1 MNKNVGG
8 LTERDWVT
16 ISSFKFLKRRAPTM
30 KRVSEVAS
38 DGKQIFCGIDL
49 HERSML
55 VGVAMDRGD
64 VNYHSL
70 STEDGGISRLTSILK
85 GYRDRNSGSKVW
97 VAYEASGCGF
107 RLADILEA
115 EGFSVSVL
123 APTHLP
129 TSPKRRSNKTDKR
142 DVVRILEVLRGHV
155 LAGNDLPAVWV
166 PSAELRDDREIVRRR
181 LRLKE
186 DSTDVKNQI
195 HGILRRY
202 GIKKPEGMK
211 GNWTKKHIRWL
222 HSLETVLNSGASV
235 VLMSLLRQLDFYEGE
250 LIKVEQ
256 ELIKLSEGERYK
268 SRVESLIQIPGV
280 GLLTAM
286 VFLTELGD
294 LSRFPN
300 RRKLA
305 NYLGLVPRSWESG
318 EQGDRKGHISK
329 LGPSRVRKV
338 LNQAAWLLV
347 RYDPEFGRWFWE
359 RTPKKK
365 YRRKMIT
372 AVMRRLGILMWHTAL
387 SAA

>member
-1 MNKNVGG
+1 
-8 LTERDWVT
+8 
-16 ISSFKFLKRRAPTM
+16 M
-30 KRVSEVAS
+30 KRVSELAN
-38 DGKQIFCGIDL
+38 DGKEIFCGIDL

-55 VGVAMDRGD
+55 AGVAIGRGD
-64 VNYHSL
+64 LNYHSL
-70 STEDGGISRLTSILK
+70 CTDDGGISRLIEILK
-85 GYRDRNSGSKVW
+85 SYRDKNAGSEVW
-97 VAYEASGCGF
+97 VSYEASGCGF
-107 RLADILEA
+107 RLADLLES
-115 EGFSVSVL
+115 EGFIVSVL

-142 DVVRILEVLRGHV
+142 DVIRILEVLRGHV

-166 PSAELRDDREIVRRR
+166 PSAELRDDREVVRRR

-186 DSTDVKNQI
+186 DSTNVKNQI
-195 HGILRRY
+195 HGLLRRY
-202 GIKKPEGMK
+202 GIRKPEWMK
-211 GNWTKKHIRWL
+211 ENWTKKHIRWL
-222 HSLETVLNSGASV
+222 HSLETVLNPGASV

-256 ELIKLSEGERYK
+256 ELIKLSEAERYK
-268 SRVESLIQIPGV
+268 SRVEALIQIPGV

-318 EQGDRKGHISK
+318 DQDDRKGHISK

-338 LNQAAWLLV
+338 LNQAAWLFV
-347 RYDPEFGRWFWE
+347 RYDPEFGRWFRE

>member
-1 MNKNVGG
+1 
-8 LTERDWVT
+8 
-16 ISSFKFLKRRAPTM
+16 M
-30 KRVSEVAS
+30 KRVSQKREK
-38 DGKQIFCGIDL
+38 GKDIFCPIDL
-49 HERSML
+49 HERSMM
-55 VGVAMDRGD
+55 VGIAIDRGK

-85 GYRDRNSGSKVW
+85 GYRDKNPGSKVW

-107 RLADILEA
+107 RLFDILDE

-129 TSPKRRSNKTDKR
+129 TSPKTRSNKTDKR

-166 PSAELRDDREIVRRR
+166 PSVELRDDREIVRMR
-181 LRLKE
+181 LRLRE
-186 DSTDVKNQI
+186 DTSNVKNQI
-195 HGILRRY
+195 HGLLRRY

-211 GNWTKKHIRWL
+211 ENWTKKHIRWL
-222 HSLETVLNSGASV
+222 HSLETVLKPGASV
-235 VLMSLLRQLDFYEGE
+235 VLMSLLRQLEFYEGE
-250 LIKVEQ
+250 IMEVEQ
-256 ELIKLSEGERYK
+256 ELIKLSEAESYK
-268 SRVESLIQIPGV
+268 SRVESLTRIPGV

-294 LSRFPN
+294 LSRFRN

-305 NYLGLVPRSWESG
+305 SYLGLVPRSWESG

-338 LNQAAWLLV
+338 LNQAAWSLV
-347 RYDPEFGRWFWE
+347 RWDDEWRKWFKD
-359 RTPKKK
+359 RTPGRK
-365 YRRKMIT
+365 YRKKMIT
-372 AVMRRLGILMWHTAL
+372 AVMRRLGIFMWHTAV
-387 SAA
+387 SVA